1 MQKIEVL
8 VDGMIIQEYNRILQQ
23 AREVISNAIENNK
36 DFPELVASH
45 VNQNSL
51 LHAVHAER
59 LLFSIRDTLNFA
71 LSTND
76 NEALLRNA
84 KLIVDQISL
93 YEKNLVNRQN
103 TQPTQNECN
112 LGDKNE

>member
-8 VDGMIIQEYNRILQQ
+8 VDGMVIQEYNRILQQ
-23 AREVISNAIENNK
+23 AREVIANAIEKEK

-51 LHAVHAER
+51 LHAMHAER

-71 LSTND
+71 LNTND
-76 NEALLRNA
+76 SDALLRNV
-84 KLIVDQISL
+84 KLIVDQVSL
-93 YEKNLVNRQN
+93 YEKSLVRNQN

>member
-23 AREVISNAIENNK
+23 AREVISNAVENNK
-36 DFPELVASH
+36 EFPELVASH

-59 LLFSIRDTLNFA
+59 LLFSIRDTLDFA

-112 LGDKNE
+112 LGDKK